1 MMPRLIRLSCA
12 LVLLALSLPVLAA
25 AQTPGPQTAY
35 MDTTCPPCK
44 DFFQY
49 ANGTWLATVQIPP
62 SYPAIGMGREIFD
75 RNQATLTR
83 LLGRLAA
90 EAGGQ
95 KDATLQKVG
104 WLYSALMDSARAD
117 REGLAPIQ
125 ADLARIDA
133 IRTKED
139 LRREF
144 ARVSGYSPFVF
155 ATEADPG
162 QSTMNL
168 GQVSQGGLGL
178 PDRDYYF
185 RTDPKSEDL
194 RKFYVGHVAR
204 VLELQGMAPGP
215 AKDAADRIMKLET
228 ALAESSLSVTE
239 QREPE
244 KLYHKMTVK
253 QLQTLAPA
261 IDWVAFFSESGV
273 KVMASPAAQVDVS
286 MPVFMRQLS
295 RLIESTPIEDW
306 RVYLR
311 YHTVQGEL
319 PWLGQAAYDETFSF
333 NSKLTGQKVPSPRW
347 KRAANTMDGA
357 MGEALGKAYVET
369 EFPPSSKVR
378 MVELVKNLQ
387 AALKERIETRPW
399 MSDATRKQAL
409 VKLAATLQKIGYPD
423 KWLDYAPLKLDPQA
437 PAIAGL
443 RRAQEFE
450 RLRQLAKIGKRV
462 DRNEW
467 QMTAATVNAYYNAPT
482 NEICFPAGILQPP
495 MFDPKADD
503 AANYGAIGAV
513 IGHELTHGFDDQG
526 RKYDAQGNLRDWWTP
541 EDGREFEARTQKL
554 VDQYNGYIAEDTLH
568 VNGKFT
574 LGENLGDLG
583 GVTVAYQAWKLSLK
597 GKPVPQSIG
606 GFTPEQRFFLSFAQ
620 IWRNLYRPELTR
632 LISLTD
638 SHSLPHWRVVGPL
651 VNIPEFARAFG
662 CQPGDTMVLA
672 PEKRTD
678 VW

>member
-1 MMPRLIRLSCA
+1 MLRLLRFARA
-12 LVLLALSLPVLAA
+12 LALLALCLPALAA
-25 AQTPGPQTAY
+25 AQAPGPQTAY
-35 MDTTCPPCK
+35 MDTACAPCQ

-83 LLGRLAA
+83 VLGRLAS
-90 EAGGQ
+90 EAAPQ

-104 WLYSALMDSARAD
+104 WLYAALMDSARAD
-117 REGLAPIQ
+117 REGLAPVQ

-144 ARVSGYSPFVF
+144 ARVSGYSPFAF
-155 ATEADPG
+155 NTEADPG
-162 QSTMNL
+162 QSTMNI

-185 RTDPKSEDL
+185 RTDPKSVDL
-194 RKFYVGHVAR
+194 RQFYVGHVAR
-204 VLELQGMAPGP
+204 VLVLEGMAPEP

-253 QLQTLAPA
+253 QLQALAPA
-261 IDWVAFFSESGV
+261 IDWVAFFGESGV
-273 KVMASPAAQVDVS
+273 KAMASPGAPVDVS
-286 MPVFMRQLS
+286 MPAFMRRLS
-295 RLIESTPIEDW
+295 GLLESTPIEDW

-311 YHTVQGEL
+311 YHTLRGEL
-319 PWLGQAAYDETFSF
+319 PWLGQAAYDEAFSF
-333 NSKLTGQKVPSPRW
+333 TSRLSGQKVPSPRW
-347 KRAANTMDGA
+347 KRATNMMDGA

-369 EFPPSSKVR
+369 EFPPSSKAR
-378 MVELVKNLQ
+378 MVELVNNLR

-399 MSDATRKQAL
+399 MSVATRKQAL
-409 VKLAATLQKIGYPD
+409 TKLGAILQKIGYPD
-423 KWLDYAPLKLDPQA
+423 KWLDYSPLKIDPQE

-450 RLRQLAKIGKRV
+450 RMRQLAKIGKRV

-467 QMTAATVNAYYNAPT
+467 QMTAATVNAYYNPPT

-503 AANYGAIGAV
+503 AANYGAVGAV

-554 VDQYNGYIAEDTLH
+554 VDQYDGYIAEDTLH

-583 GVTVAYQAWKLSLK
+583 GVTVAYHAWKLSLK
-597 GKPVPQSIG
+597 GKPAPQAIE
-606 GFTPEQRFFLSFAQ
+606 GFAPEQRFFLSFAQ
-620 IWRNLYRPELTR
+620 IWRNVYRPELTR

-638 SHSLPHWRVVGPL
+638 PHSLPHWRVVGPL
-651 VNIPEFARAFG
+651 VNIPEFAKAFG
-662 CQPGDTMVLA
+662 CQASDAMVIA

>member
-1 MMPRLIRLSCA
+1 MMPRPLRFACA
-12 LVLLALSLPVLAA
+12 LTLLALCLPVLTA
-25 AQTPGPQTAY
+25 AQTHGPQAAY
-35 MDTTCPPCK
+35 MDTTCAPCR

-62 SYPAIGMGREIFD
+62 SYPAMGMGREIFD
-75 RNQATLTR
+75 RNQLTLTR
-83 LLGRLAA
+83 VLGRLATGA
-90 EAGGQ
+90 DQQ

-104 WLYSALMDSARAD
+104 WLYAALMDSARAD
-117 REGLAPIQ
+117 REGLAPVR
-125 ADLARIDA
+125 ADLARIEA
-133 IRTKED
+133 IRTTQD

-144 ARVSGYSPFVF
+144 ANLDGYSPFGF

-162 QSTMNL
+162 QSTMNI

-185 RTDPKSEDL
+185 RTDPKSDTL
-194 RKFYVGHVAR
+194 RQFYVGHVAR
-204 VLELQGMAPGP
+204 VLSLTGMAPEP
-215 AKDAADRIMKLET
+215 AKDAAGRIMKLET

-261 IDWVAFFSESGV
+261 IDWVAFFGETGV
-273 KVMASPAAQVDVS
+273 KAMASPAAEVDVS
-286 MPVFMRQLS
+286 MPAFMRRMS
-295 RLIESTPIEDW
+295 GLIESTPIEDW

-311 YHTVQGEL
+311 YHTVRGAL
-319 PWLGQAAYDETFSF
+319 PWLGQAAYDEAFSF
-333 NSKLTGQKVPSPRW
+333 TSKLSGQKVPSPRW
-347 KRAANTMDGA
+347 KRAANAMDGA

-369 EFPPSSKVR
+369 EFPPSSKAR
-378 MVELVKNLQ
+378 MVELVNNLRL
-387 AALKERIETRPW
+387 ALKGRIETRPW

-409 VKLAATLQKIGYPD
+409 VKLNAILQKIGYPD
-423 KWLDYAPLKLDPQA
+423 KWLDYSPLKIDPQE
-437 PAIAGL
+437 PAFAGV
-443 RRAQEFE
+443 RRAQQFE
-450 RLRQLAKIGKRV
+450 QKRQLAKIGKRV

-467 QMTAATVNAYYNAPT
+467 QMTAATVNAYYNPPT

-495 MFDPKADD
+495 MFDAKADD

-554 VDQYNGYIAEDTLH
+554 VDQYDGYIAEDTLH
-568 VNGKFT
+568 VNGRFT

-583 GVTVAYQAWKLSLK
+583 GVTVAYDAWKLSLK
-597 GKPVPQSIG
+597 GKPAPQAIG

-620 IWRNLYRPELTR
+620 IWRNVYRPELTR
-632 LISLTD
+632 LVALTD
-638 SHSLPHWRVVGPL
+638 PHSLPHWRVVGPL
-651 VNIPEFARAFG
+651 GNIPEFAKAFG
-662 CQPGDTMVLA
+662 CQPGDPMVIT

>member
-1 MMPRLIRLSCA
+1 MNRLTRLTLVSTL
-12 LVLLALSLPVLAA
+12 LVLGLPALAA
-25 AQTPGPQTAY
+25 AQDPGPRRAY
-35 MDTTCPPCK
+35 MDTTCAPCK

-62 SYPAIGMGREIFD
+62 AYPAMGMGREIFD
-75 RNQATLTR
+75 RNQETLTR
-83 LLGRLAA
+83 VLGRLAS
-90 EAGGQ
+90 EAGEQ

-104 WLYSALMDSARAD
+104 WLYAALMDSARAD
-117 REGLAPIQ
+117 REGLAPVQ
-125 ADLARIDA
+125 ADLARIDGL
-133 IRTKED
+133 RTKED

-144 ARVSGYSPFVF
+144 ARVSGFSPFAF
-155 ATEADPG
+155 STEADPG
-162 QSTMNL
+162 QSTMNI

-185 RTDPKSEDL
+185 RTDAKSEDL
-194 RKFYVGHVAR
+194 RTFYVGHVAR
-204 VLELQGMAPGP
+204 VLELQGMAPDQ
-215 AKDAADRIMKLET
+215 AKDAAGRIMKLET

-253 QLQTLAPA
+253 QLQALAPA

-273 KVMASPAAQVDVS
+273 KSMAGPSAPVDVS
-286 MPVFMRQLS
+286 MPAFTRRLS
-295 RLIESTPIEDW
+295 RLIETTPIADW
-306 RVYLR
+306 RLYLR
-311 YHTVQGEL
+311 FHTVRGDL
-319 PWLGQAAYDETFSF
+319 PWLGQAAYAEAFAYSA
-333 NSKLTGQKVPSPRW
+333 KLTGQKAPSPRW
-347 KRAANTMDGA
+347 KRAANIMDNA
-357 MGEALGKAYVET
+357 MGEALGKAYVAT
-369 EFPPSSKVR
+369 EFPPSSKAR
-378 MVELVKNLQ
+378 MVELVNNLR

-399 MSDATRKQAL
+399 MGEATRKQAL
-409 VKLAATLQKIGYPD
+409 VKLDAILQKIGYPD
-423 KWLDYAPLKLDPQA
+423 KWLDYSALKIDPQGSA
-437 PAIAGL
+437 DAGL

-450 RLRQLAKIGKRV
+450 RVRQLAKIGKRV

-467 QMTAATVNAYYNAPT
+467 QMSAATVNAYYNPPT

-526 RKYDAQGNLRDWWTP
+526 RKYDAQGNLKDWWT
-541 EDGREFEARTQKL
+541 EQDGKEFEARTQKL
-554 VDQYNGYIAEDTLH
+554 VDQYDGYVVEDTLH
-568 VNGKFT
+568 VNGRFT

-583 GVTVAYQAWKLSLK
+583 GITVAYEAWKLSLK
-597 GKPVPQSIG
+597 GKPAPPTIG

-620 IWRNLYRPELTR
+620 IWRNVYRPELTR
-632 LISLTD
+632 LVSLTD
-638 SHSLPHWRVVGPL
+638 PHSLPRWRVVGTL
-651 VNIPEFARAFG
+651 GNVPEFARAFG
-662 CQPGDTMVLA
+662 CQSGDAMIIT